1 MEYYIISLK
10 NLSLQKAYDLYN
22 EGYKLEFNYKAYIP
36 YVICWK
42 R

>member
-22 EGYKLEFNYKAYIP
+22 EGYTLKFYYKADIP
-36 YVICWK
+36 YVLYWK